1 MGAVQFIL
9 GCVPDFS
16 LSFEVLLPTCVCVGH
31 RYRSTYTIRALS
43 LLATWVL
50 PALSFGALSHI
61 GHWLLSISAAVKRED
76 PKDTTA
82 CQFPTRLNV
91 HLRSAAMWCAASCVL
106 QCATSTSRTCFPKS
120 GHRPVGYSRQARSL
134 ISLQEASA
142 PSAENCCGAC
152 ALADT
157 WINASLLPNWF
168 QV

>member
-1 MGAVQFIL
+1 MGAAQFIL
-9 GCVPDFS
+9 GCVPDVS

-50 PALSFGALSHI
+50 PAFSFGAMSHI
-61 GHWLLSISAAVKRED
+61 GRWLLSISAAVKRED

-106 QCATSTSRTCFPKS
+106 RCATSTSRNMFPKS
-120 GHRPVGYSRQARSL
+120 GHASRVLKASSELDLSARS
-134 ISLQEASA
+134 ISTL
-142 PSAENCCGAC
+142 GGK
-152 ALADT
+152 LL
-157 WINASLLPNWF
+157 WSLRSC
-168 QV
+168 